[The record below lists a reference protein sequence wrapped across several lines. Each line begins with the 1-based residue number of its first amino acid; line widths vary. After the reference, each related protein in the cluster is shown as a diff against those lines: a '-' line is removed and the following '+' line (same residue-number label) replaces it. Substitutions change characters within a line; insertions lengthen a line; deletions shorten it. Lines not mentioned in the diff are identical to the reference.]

1 MSFSDNL
8 YRLRAERNMT
18 QEQLAML
25 MGVSRQAISK
35 WESARAYPEM
45 DKLVRLCDVFGCDLD
60 ELVRGDIP
68 TGAAYPD
75 RRVPVDAEPTDI
87 SGYDSC
93 MRGVALMLAS
103 SAASA
108 LLGIAVLFGTAGT
121 FAYDGGSGL
130 VFAPLVPLLRTSP
143 FGLPALVVGLVAA
156 LSLAALAANRYLGFT
171 GRFPYVE
178 DFYTE
183 GQREQT
189 TALARRA
196 RIVAAVA
203 GAIAIGA
210 CLVKSGPLCHVS
222 GGLCSLFAWGGVAAW
237 SCLYAQLMVRRLDV
251 ERYNRRNA
259 ASIEQREAARA
270 VAELPATRALVQ
282 ANPEV
287 PRLAKVWVKRQTAI
301 AAATAL
307 AGFGLLAGVFAL
319 LGWPIWFIPL
329 AVGITAAVLIWVY
342 MPVAR

>member
-35 WESARAYPEM
+35 WES
-45 DKLVRLCDVFGCDLD
+45 
-60 ELVRGDIP
+60 
-68 TGAAYPD
+68 
-75 RRVPVDAEPTDI
+75 
-87 SGYDSC
+87 
-93 MRGVALMLAS
+93 
-103 SAASA
+103 
-108 LLGIAVLFGTAGT
+108 
-121 FAYDGGSGL
+121 
-130 VFAPLVPLLRTSP
+130 
-143 FGLPALVVGLVAA
+143 
-156 LSLAALAANRYLGFT
+156 
-171 GRFPYVE
+171 
-178 DFYTE
+178 
-183 GQREQT
+183 
-189 TALARRA
+189 
-196 RIVAAVA
+196 
-203 GAIAIGA
+203 
-210 CLVKSGPLCHVS
+210 
-222 GGLCSLFAWGGVAAW
+222 
-237 SCLYAQLMVRRLDV
+237 
-251 ERYNRRNA
+251 
-259 ASIEQREAARA
+259 ARA

-342 MPVAR
+342 MPVAQ